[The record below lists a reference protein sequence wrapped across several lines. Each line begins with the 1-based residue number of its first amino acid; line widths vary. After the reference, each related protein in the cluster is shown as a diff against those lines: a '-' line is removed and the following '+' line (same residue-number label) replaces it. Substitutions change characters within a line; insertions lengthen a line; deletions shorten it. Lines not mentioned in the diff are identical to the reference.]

1 MPCTRGQDPRGSRGG
16 GVTVTR
22 HDGVDGC
29 PREENL
35 IATLLKRALVGLF
48 EGAVVGGLLGAALVF
63 GLGMPVFAAWLAYVA
78 AAVTGS
84 LTGLVAGKRIWEPGA
99 RIEAGLK
106 AGVGAVIGVGAMFA
120 IRRWLTMSVDLGQLG
135 SGLVGD
141 LPIASLPLIATA
153 LALFYELDNTG
164 DSGGEA
170 PAKKTRVGGAGAV
183 SDDRAELEQALDDEA
198 EADAARK
205 ATKH

>member
-1 MPCTRGQDPRGSRGG
+1 MLKRVLFG
-16 GVTVTR
+16 
-22 HDGVDGC
+22 
-29 PREENL
+29 
-35 IATLLKRALVGLF
+35 LLKGTVI
-48 EGAVVGGLLGAALVF
+48 GGLLGAALVF

-78 AAVTGS
+78 AAVTGA
-84 LTGLVAGKRIWEPGA
+84 LTGLVAGKGIWEKDA

-106 AGVGAVIGVGAMFA
+106 AGVGALIGAGAMFA
-120 IRRWLTMSVDLGQLG
+120 IRRWLSMNVDLGQLG
-135 SGLVGD
+135 AGVVGE

-164 DSGGEA
+164 SSGGSA
-170 PAKKTRVGGAGAV
+170 PTKKTRVDTAGAAA
-183 SDDRAELEQALDDEA
+183 DDRAELEQALDEQS

>member
-1 MPCTRGQDPRGSRGG
+1 M
-16 GVTVTR
+16 
-22 HDGVDGC
+22 
-29 PREENL
+29 
-35 IATLLKRALVGLF
+35 LKRALFGLL
-48 EGAVVGGLLGAALVF
+48 EGTVIGGLLGAALVF

-78 AAVTGS
+78 AAVTGA
-84 LTGLVAGKRIWEPGA
+84 LTGLVAGKGIWEKDA

-106 AGVGAVIGVGAMFA
+106 AGVGALIGAGAMFA
-120 IRRWLTMSVDLGQLG
+120 IRRWLSMNVDLGQLG
-135 SGLVGD
+135 AGAVGE

-164 DSGGEA
+164 SSEGSA
-170 PAKKTRVGGAGAV
+170 PTTKTRVDPTGAAT
-183 SDDRAELEQALDDEA
+183 DERAELEQALDEQA